1 MTKTIQKGQAI
12 AITSGKGGVGKT
24 NIAVN
29 LALALC
35 KLGKRV
41 VLFDADLSLSNAYIM
56 MGLSPKQTIV
66 DALEADLPLSQVC
79 TEGPLGLK
87 LISGGSGLNELMNM
101 SVKSRHRIIRSLREL
116 STECDYLVVDTAA
129 GIEDNV
135 LDFVFACNRVLVV
148 VVGEPAAFID
158 AYACIKVLSQFGRVT
173 HFDIVVNLAR
183 DEAHG
188 KDVFKRFKGIV
199 DRFLTANLY
208 HAATIPEDEHLLA
221 SINNCVPPIISAPD
235 SKAAHA
241 LESLSNM
248 IAGPQAT
255 PINEDDDMFFSR
267 GGIVPQGAIQ

>member
-1 MTKTIQKGQAI
+1 MTKVMQKGQAI

-29 LALALC
+29 LALSLC
-35 KLGKRV
+35 KQGKKV
-41 VLFDADLSLSNAYIM
+41 ALFDADLSLSNAYIL

-79 TEGPLGLK
+79 TDGPMGLK

-101 SVKSRHRIIRSLREL
+101 STKSRHRIIRSLREL
-116 STECDYLVVDTAA
+116 SSEFDYLVVDTAA

-188 KDVFKRFKGIV
+188 RDVFKRFKGIV

-221 SINNCVPPIISAPD
+221 SVNNCVPPLVSAPT
-235 SKAAHA
+235 SKAAA
-241 LESLSNM
+241 AIESLGQM
-248 IAGPQAT
+248 IVGPKAT
-255 PINEDDDMFFSR
+255 PINEDDDMFFAKGS
-267 GGIVPQGAIQ
+267 IIPQGAIQ